1 MRHRMFVMLVLLTI
15 TALFVAGCGAVTPAA
30 PAETAESAT
39 EAPAEEAS
47 AEEAPAEEEAAEAPA
62 EAYKVAVILPSTI
75 NDLSWSQSLIDSL
88 KAVQDELGE
97 DSFSFAYSENMFNVT
112 DAAPA
117 MRDYAEQGFN
127 LVIAHGTQY
136 GTTLFELAPD
146 YPDTSFAW
154 GTAADAGVDAGLT
167 NVFAFDPRAEQGGY
181 VNGVIAAMLS
191 ESKNIGIVGPIDA
204 GDAKLYIDGFV
215 AGVKSVAPD
224 ATIGL
229 VFTGSFGDTALA
241 AEAANTL
248 INAGADVLT
257 GTAQQVSGAIGVA
270 SEKGIPWLGTQGDQ
284 TPLAPEL
291 VMSTNLYDWTGVIK
305 EIMALNAEGIMG
317 EQVFQLTL
325 ENGATTMVYSD
336 SLAPEIV
343 EAAEAAKAAVIAGE
357 VEIPAERE
365 ID

>member
-1 MRHRMFVMLVLLTI
+1 MRHRSFTMLLLLTVM
-15 TALFVAGCGAVTPAA
+15 TLLLAACAGAATPATTQA
-30 PAETAESAT
+30 PAEAAA
-39 EAPAEEAS
+39 EAP
-47 AEEAPAEEEAAEAPA
+47 AEEAPAEEAAVDS
-62 EAYKVAVILPSTI
+62 YRVAVILPSTI

-88 KAVQDELGE
+88 KAIQAELGE
-97 DSFSFAYSENMFNVT
+97 DAFSFAYSENMFNVT

-117 MRDYAEQGFN
+117 MRDYAEEGFN

-191 ESKNIGIVGPIDA
+191 DAKNIGIVGPIDA

-215 AGVKSVAPD
+215 AGVKSVDPD
-224 ATIGL
+224 ATLGL

-248 INAGADVLT
+248 TNAGADVLT

-270 SEKGIPWLGTQGDQ
+270 KEKGIPWLGTQGDQ
-284 TPLAPEL
+284 SPLAPDL
-291 VMSTNLYDWTGVIK
+291 VMSTNLYDWSGVIK
-305 EIMALNAEGIMG
+305 EIMALNAEGTMG
-317 EQVFQLTL
+317 GQVFQLTL
-325 ENGATTMVYSD
+325 ENGATTMVYNEA
-336 SLAPEIV
+336 LAPEIV
-343 EAAEAAKAAVIAGE
+343 EAADAAVAAIISGE
-357 VEIPAERE
+357 VEIPAERD